1 MEKPIICKIKEI
13 IEESSTVKTFI
24 LDKYFDFKAGQ
35 FAMVWIPGVNE
46 KPFGLLK
53 TNNYIS
59 FGVAKVGDFT
69 EKMHNLKEGDLIGVR
84 GPYGNGFEIMGDNV
98 LAVAGGIGS
107 VPILSA
113 VEEFSKKGINIT
125 TILGGRTKDEL
136 LYSDRFQKCGKFYPC
151 TDDGSFGYGG
161 FTTDKMEELLKKN
174 KKNKKDEK
182 FDLIITCGPE
192 IMMKKVVDI
201 ANKYNIP
208 VQVSMERYMKCGIG
222 ICGQCAV
229 DDEGLCVCKDG
240 PVFWGDKLKY
250 ISEFGKYKRDA
261 SGKII
266 R

>member
-1 MEKPIICKIKEI
+1 MEKPIICRIKEI
-13 IEESSTVKTFI
+13 IEESPTVKTFI

-35 FAMVWIPGVNE
+35 FAMVWIPEVNE
-46 KPFGLLK
+46 KPLGLLK
-53 TNNYIS
+53 TKNSIS

-69 EKMHNLKEGDLIGVR
+69 GKMHSLKEGDLIGVR
-84 GPYGNGFEIMGDNV
+84 GPYGTSFEPLGDKV

-113 VEEFSKKGINIT
+113 VEEFSKKGISIT

-136 LYSDRFQKCGKFYPC
+136 LYIERFKKCGKLHPC
-151 TDDGSFGYGG
+151 TDDGSFGYNG
-161 FTTDKMEELLKKN
+161 FTTDKMEEILKN
-174 KKNKKDEK
+174 EE

-208 VQVSMERYMKCGIG
+208 VQVSLERYMKCGIG

-261 SGKII
+261 SGNII